1 MGGWSCHDVGGWFFA
16 CRKIRK
22 KQHKAFLYYIYIIC
36 THSLRRK
43 KVEYLVHRDNLLTYV
58 SKDFFKLVLKG
69 VWIVQGVPYGY
80 SGVVCFFKRSF
91 NKVLIEVAYTL
102 AKKTTKWLFSCLE

>member
-1 MGGWSCHDVGGWFFA
+1 MMWEVGFLLAEKLEKNNW
-16 CRKIRK
+16 KPYK
-22 KQHKAFLYYIYIIC
+22 VFLYYIYIIC

-43 KVEYLVHRDNLLTYV
+43 KVEYYLVYRDNLLLLIFQ
-58 SKDFFKLVLKG
+58 KFFFKLVLKG